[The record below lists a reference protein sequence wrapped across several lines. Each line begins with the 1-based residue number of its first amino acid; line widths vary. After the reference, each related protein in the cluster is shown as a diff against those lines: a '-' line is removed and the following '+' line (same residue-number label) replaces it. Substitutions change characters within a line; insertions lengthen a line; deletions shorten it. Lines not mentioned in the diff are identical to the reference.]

1 MGVARVVPESL
12 RHVSP
17 FRTKLYR
24 NVPLAQ
30 VSLWHMHGV
39 KLLLQCM
46 QQGLLTRPSRAFS
59 PVH

>member
-1 MGVARVVPESL
+1 MGVAGLVPESL
-12 RHVSP
+12 RHMSP

-46 QQGLLTRPSRAFS
+46 QQAY
-59 PVH
+59 